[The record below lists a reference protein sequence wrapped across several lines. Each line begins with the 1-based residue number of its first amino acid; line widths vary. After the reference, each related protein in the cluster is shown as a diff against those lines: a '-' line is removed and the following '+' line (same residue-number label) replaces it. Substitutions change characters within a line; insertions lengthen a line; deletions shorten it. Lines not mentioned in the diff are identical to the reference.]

1 MMIDTLNRI
10 HIASAKEHLQ
20 RGFPGFL
27 VRVFGKENLSNL
39 DQTSVPFLRQVHSN
53 KVINADANL
62 SFPIEA
68 DGVFSKRASSRLSI
82 LTADC
87 LPILVGSDNCA
98 LALHAGWRGLFGGI
112 VSSGLAEINFKPSTS
127 SAHTNLARNNFAF
140 IGPAICAQHY
150 EVDEELIETLLLE
163 KNLRCSREARLFAC
177 QKSFGGLASSAK
189 TRARK
194 WQLDL
199 RLLAV
204 FELLEQGFAPEA
216 IYLSQDCTYCDADL
230 WHSYRRDGAN
240 SGRNISRIELLS
252 PVD

>member
-1 MMIDTLNRI
+1 MIDQINRI
-10 HIASAKEHLQ
+10 NIASAKEHLTK
-20 RGFPGFL
+20 GFSGFSISL
-27 VRVFGKENLSNL
+27 FGKENLFTPDLAS
-39 DQTSVPFLRQVHSN
+39 PAYLRQVHSN
-53 KVINADANL
+53 KVINADAN
-62 SFPIEA
+62 SGFPIDA
-68 DGVFSKRASSRLSI
+68 DGVFTNGISRKLSI

-112 VSSGLAEINFKPSTS
+112 ISSGLAEINFKTS
-127 SAHTNLARNNFAF
+127 VAAAKNSARPRFAF

-150 EVDEELIETLLLE
+150 EVDEDLVRKLLNE
-163 KNLRCSREARLFAC
+163 KSLTCKREARLLTC
-177 QKSFGGLASSAK
+177 QKSFGGLASSPQTK
-189 TRARK
+189 ARK

-204 FELLEQGFAPEA
+204 FELLAQGFAPEA

-230 WHSYRRDGAN
+230 WHSFRRDGPN